1 MSLTAEFLCSTHMLR
16 QEEDAARTLSSASR
30 ISAYPTLESVL
41 TKFTPLPANGLFMGV
56 ASDGLPVLLNMADPR
71 PGALLVLGDGRSGK
85 TDFLQGVA
93 RAASLTHH
101 PRCLRF
107 AVVTSHPEEWEGWSG
122 QPHCFGVWT
131 PETPGLKDILVDLS
145 TGPQQGSPS
154 ESLLFL
160 VDNLQCITDLPIDIQ
175 EKIYWLLANGA
186 SNRLWTFASLEADLA
201 GSLPLWVKAFGT
213 RIYGRVGDPG
223 VAERLTSM
231 PGANLRTLLNGAQF
245 CIRERNHWLRF
256 WLPLSK

>member
-1 MSLTAEFLCSTHMLR
+1 MLR
-16 QEEDAARTLSSASR
+16 QVENDTRSLASASG
-30 ISAYPTLESVL
+30 IPAYPTLESVL

-71 PGALLVLGDGRSGK
+71 PGALLVLGDRQSGK

-101 PRCLRF
+101 PRSLRV
-107 AVVTSHPEEWEGWSG
+107 AVVTSRLEEWAGWSG
-122 QPHCFGVWT
+122 QPTCFGVWT
-131 PETPGLKDILVDLS
+131 PEDPSLKDFLIDLS
-145 TGPQQGSPS
+145 VRAQEGSIS
-154 ESLLFL
+154 ESLLLL
-160 VDNLQCITDLPIDIQ
+160 VDNLQCITDLPFDIQ
-175 EKIYWLLANGA
+175 ENIHWLLANGT
-186 SNRLWTFASLEADLA
+186 SNRVWTFATLEAGLA

-213 RIYGRVGDPG
+213 RIYGRVSDPG
-223 VAERLTSM
+223 VAERLTPM
-231 PGANLRTLLNGAQF
+231 PGANLRTLLSGAQF